1 MVREAYSGHYSG
13 LDEGFHPRGKDPG
26 RLENFSDAVFALA
39 ITLLL
44 ISTSPPTNFTQ
55 IKRFVYDLLPFL
67 LCIAAIVA
75 IWHQHFVFFFRYGL
89 RTGKIIICNSL
100 FLVIV
105 LFYVYPLKFL
115 AKLVLVPFSIMTG
128 NKELLQEIAA
138 TIKWDT
144 DIGDLMIIYG
154 LGYGFIFLI
163 LALMYRIALNNAGKL
178 NLSEVE
184 KFDTRVSMQTNLIMS
199 AIPFISVFLSAILR
213 HTWMA
218 GMIGGFTYFLFPII
232 MPMFGA
238 RTGRKRKKIVASLQ
252 QQAVVSLDDKQ
263 ELPAVT
269 Q

>member
-1 MVREAYSGHYSG
+1 MIREAYSQHYSG
-13 LDEGFHPRGKDPG
+13 LDDGFKPRGKDPG

-89 RTGKIIICNSL
+89 RTGKIIVYNSL
-100 FLVIV
+100 FLVIM

-115 AKLVLVPFSIMTG
+115 ARLILVPFSIITG
-128 NKELLQEIAA
+128 NQDLLREIAS

-154 LGYGFIFLI
+154 LGYGCVFLI
-163 LALMYRIALNNAGKL
+163 LALMYRVALNSAGLL
-178 NLSEVE
+178 NLTEIE
-184 KFDTRVSMQTNLIMS
+184 RFDTRVSMQTNLIMS
-199 AIPFISVFLSAILR
+199 AIPFISVFFSAIFR

-218 GMIGGFTYFLFPII
+218 GMIGGFTYFLFPVL

-238 RTGRKRKKIVASLQ
+238 RVTRKRNKIVASLK
-252 QQAVVSLDDKQ
+252 APIPTVEDKQ
-263 ELPAVT
+263 EAPVIS